1 MEQVPSDAQSKS
13 TKCETGVLV
22 HKNGGSTSS
31 AGKVIPVAADPN
43 AQSAETERKARVN
56 AAWEQMNK
64 NASVKM
70 PKTFASKP
78 NTTTITKSESKTP
91 PPNWMTALGLK
102 PPASHGKDIAEKR
115 PNLVQNNCTIEETK
129 KLAAAAI
136 SAAKDAAATAAAAA
150 GRGKIEVTEVRDF
163 AGEDIQ
169 VKKLVDVDSKEAALE
184 KAKVG
189 APSAVDTILEQIK
202 KKQKLSV
209 LGKTKKD
216 WGEFK
221 EENKGLE
228 DELDAYKKSS
238 NKYLDKVSFLQR
250 TDMREFERE
259 RDVRLSLQSKRK
271 SEARDAP

>member
-22 HKNGGSTSS
+22 KENGGLTSS
-31 AGKVIPVAADPN
+31 AEKVIPVADPN

-64 NASVKM
+64 NSSVKM

-78 NTTTITKSESKTP
+78 STTTITKTESKTS
-91 PPNWMTALGLK
+91 PNWMRALGLT
-102 PPASHGKDIAEKR
+102 PPASRGKDIAEKR
-115 PNLVQNNCTIEETK
+115 PNLVQNNHTSEESK
-129 KLAAAAI
+129 KIAAAAI

-184 KAKVG
+184 KGKVG

-209 LGKTKKD
+209 LDKTKKD

-238 NKYLDKVSFLQR
+238 NKYTDKVSFLQR

-259 RDVRLSLQSKRK
+259 RDARLSLQSKRK
-271 SEARDAP
+271 SGARDE